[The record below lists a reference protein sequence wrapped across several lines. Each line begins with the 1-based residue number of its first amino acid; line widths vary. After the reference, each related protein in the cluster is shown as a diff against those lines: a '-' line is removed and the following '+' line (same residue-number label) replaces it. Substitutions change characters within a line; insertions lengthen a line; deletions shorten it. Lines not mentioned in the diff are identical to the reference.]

1 MSENGKELTRRKFL
15 KDAGI
20 LAGGTVVAGSFLL
33 AGCKEEVE
41 VTKTVENTVTKTVT
55 DAPSK
60 VTLEVLNP
68 RGEVEPPAVVAP
80 TARLDT
86 LQGKKVALFWNGK
99 GVGNVFWDA
108 MEGILEEQIPNIN
121 IVRYEGPF
129 EIGDAMAEQM
139 VTDGVDAVMY
149 GFGD

>member
-68 RGEVEPPAVVAP
+68 RGEVEPPAVCPYCQAGYP
-80 TARLDT
+80 TG
-86 LQGKKVALFWNGK
+86 QK
-99 GVGNVFWDA
+99 GSPL
-108 MEGILEEQIPNIN
+108 LE
-121 IVRYEGPF
+121 R
-129 EIGDAMAEQM
+129 
-139 VTDGVDAVMY
+139 
-149 GFGD
+149 

>member
-1 MSENGKELTRRKFL
+1 
-15 KDAGI
+15 
-20 LAGGTVVAGSFLL
+20 
-33 AGCKEEVE
+33 
-41 VTKTVENTVTKTVT
+41 
-55 DAPSK
+55 
-60 VTLEVLNP
+60 
-68 RGEVEPPAVVAP
+68 
-80 TARLDT
+80 
-86 LQGKKVALFWNGK
+86 
-99 GVGNVFWDA
+99 